1 MKFRYPVNYVAI
13 TQKFKQGKHHGLDL
27 GWNSNHGGANQP
39 IYAAEDGTVIIVKDN
54 DKSNVSWGNYVKID
68 HGNKVYTLYAH
79 LKQGAQVK
87 KGQKVKKGDLIGYM
101 GNTGHSNGNHLHF
114 EVYEGSADTTH
125 RVDPQSRTYVYEGQT
140 TSNGSKDIVKYY
152 KEEPKTQLTSE
163 LIYVVKSGDTLSAIA
178 KKYDTTYQKLA
189 EYNGI
194 ENPDIINVGQVIKI
208 PSSNSNTP
216 SVEYYTIKK
225 GDTLSAI
232 AKKYDTTV
240 DKLVKLN
247 NIKDPDKIYTGD
259 KIRVK

>member
-27 GWNSNHGGANQP
+27 GWNETKGGPNQP
-39 IYAAEDGTVIIVKDN
+39 IYAAEDGTVIIVKDG

-114 EVYEGSADTTH
+114 EIYEGSADTTH

-152 KEEPKTQLTSE
+152 KEEPKTPTKTVEEVAQAVIRGEYGNGQERKDKLEAEGYNYSE
-163 LIYVVKSGDTLSAIA
+163 VQGTVNEILKG
-178 KKYDTTYQKLA
+178 
-189 EYNGI
+189 
-194 ENPDIINVGQVIKI
+194 
-208 PSSNSNTP
+208 NTP
-216 SVEYYTIKK
+216 RSEYYTIKK

-247 NIKDPDKIYTGD
+247 NIEDPDKIYAGD